1 MKCDFCEKEFPAEEL
16 ETVSGALH
24 DSGDPEEFHVCAE
37 CAAWIDDQCGTKL
50 SCCKKCN
57 N

>member
-1 MKCDFCEKEFPAEEL
+1 MKCDFCNKEFPVEEL

-24 DSGDPEEFHVCAE
+24 DSGDPEVFHVCAE
-37 CAAWIDDQCGTKL
+37 CAAWIDEQTGRKF

-57 N
+57 S